1 MNKIIKFKKSKGNTY
16 ILYFDSTS
24 ITLYDDIITKYE
36 LIRKKEISDEELE
49 SIEKENHKLA
59 AYYKALAYINIKVR
73 SEKEVKEYL
82 KKQGF
87 LEQTISYTI
96 QILKEKKYID
106 ESRYIELYIEDS
118 IRLKLDG
125 PEKIKRNLVQLGLPN
140 EKIENY
146 LQEINPCIWEDK
158 IRKIISKKNRTKH
171 SESGVVWKRKIE
183 SYLYHNGYSKEMME
197 PMISD
202 LQSQDDDSTLE
213 REIQKW
219 LKKYLQKYRK
229 EEAYLRVKQK
239 LIGKGY
245 QKENIE
251 RILKKIEEQN

>member
-16 ILYFDSTS
+16 ILYFDSKS

-125 PEKIKRNLVQLGLPN
+125 PEKIKRN
-140 EKIENY
+140 
-146 LQEINPCIWEDK
+146 
-158 IRKIISKKNRTKH
+158 
-171 SESGVVWKRKIE
+171 
-183 SYLYHNGYSKEMME
+183 
-197 PMISD
+197 
-202 LQSQDDDSTLE
+202 
-213 REIQKW
+213 
-219 LKKYLQKYRK
+219 
-229 EEAYLRVKQK
+229 
-239 LIGKGY
+239 
-245 QKENIE
+245 
-251 RILKKIEEQN
+251 